1 MRNTLKLAE
10 VPQTRQEISAISGLK
25 FSILWG
31 RVEEILLFNKFFQL
45 SIHALVAKIWPD
57 KVVWWC
63 PDGEFLCHAF
73 PATCSTFQ
81 TCILNK
87 HWGHTIC
94 GSIVDIQSVTVRLG
108 EEKKKEERKEKKPQ
122 DKNIM
127 ACLFHTAAIMK
138 HCRSCIV
145 NRQVRVQSSN
155 RDAFQIKASNKRQ
168 M

>member
-10 VPQTRQEISAISGLK
+10 VPQTRQQISAISGLK

-63 PDGEFLCHAF
+63 PDGEFLRRAF

-81 TCILNK
+81 TCIL
-87 HWGHTIC
+87 
-94 GSIVDIQSVTVRLG
+94 
-108 EEKKKEERKEKKPQ
+108 
-122 DKNIM
+122 
-127 ACLFHTAAIMK
+127 
-138 HCRSCIV
+138 
-145 NRQVRVQSSN
+145 
-155 RDAFQIKASNKRQ
+155 
-168 M
+168 